1 MRTVPISELRKRQD
15 EILAQLNAGPVIL
28 TQRGQAA
35 AVMVSP
41 EQWSHLIERLR
52 DLEEALD
59 VCAVQEI
66 EARISVG
73 EEPVLDWAD
82 TWRLEPDS
90 PLYEDMEEILCQK
103 KQGQVKL
110 HSHKDVWGE

>member
-1 MRTVPISELRKRQD
+1 MQTVPISEIRKRQN
-15 EILAQLNAGPVIL
+15 EILTQLNAGPVIL
-28 TQRGQAA
+28 TQRGRAA

-41 EQWSHLIERLR
+41 EQWDRLIERLR

-59 VCAVQEI
+59 VRAAQEI

-73 EEPVLDWAD
+73 EELVLDWAD
-82 TWRLEPDS
+82 TFHLEPNS
-90 PLYEDMEEILCQK
+90 PLYEDMEEILRQK

-110 HSHKDVWGE
+110 HSPEDVWDE